1 MIEHK
6 GIVAGISGSK
16 LSVKILQQSA
26 CSECHAKNSCMA
38 ADSKEKF
45 VDIFDFSGKYN
56 VNDLVTIEG
65 KTSMGYK
72 AILWAFLLPVILL
85 VTVLFVSQSLW
96 EMTDTQAALT
106 AIISLIPYYLALYLL
121 RGRMEQTF
129 TFRIKNKN

>member
-6 GIVAGISGSK
+6 GRVAEISGSRV
-16 LSVKILQQSA
+16 SVRILQQSA

-45 VDIFDFSGKYN
+45 IDIFDFSGKYK

-65 KTSMGYK
+65 KKSMGYK
-72 AILWAFLLPVILL
+72 AILWAFLMPVIIL
-85 VTVLFVSQSLW
+85 VAVLFVSQSLW
-96 EMTDTQAALT
+96 ETNETQAALA
-106 AIISLIPYYLALYLL
+106 AIISLIPYYLVLYLL
-121 RGRMEQTF
+121 RGRMAQTF

>member
-45 VDIFDFSGKYN
+45 VDISDFSGKYN
-56 VNDLVTIEG
+56 INDLVTIEG

-72 AILWAFLLPVILL
+72 AVLWAFLLPVILL

-121 RGRMEQTF
+121 RGRMAQTF